1 MITQTVCLFIAFIVI
16 LVLIL
21 GLAFVGIRCE
31 QMEHRIENLESLFER
46 QRDLYRLNVSN
57 IKNIYSNLSKYSDE
71 IEQLKKDLSV
81 LEGIQSKT
89 DIELSKMNI
98 LDSRIRSLEWHV
110 SNLNALHPVRYEPT
124 VTDKPDPLNPSGIM
138 YDTNTT
144 ELK

>member
-31 QMEHRIENLESLFER
+31 QMEHRIENLESLFEL
-46 QRDLYRLNVSN
+46 QRNRFKLNSEH
-57 IKNIYSNLSKYSDE
+57 IKNIYNNLSECSE
-71 IEQLKKDLSV
+71 GIEQLKKDLSV

-89 DIELSKMNI
+89 DIELSKMDV
-98 LDSRIRSLEWHV
+98 LDSRIRSLEWHI

>member
-1 MITQTVCLFIAFIVI
+1 MISQTVCLFIAFIVI

-21 GLAFVGIRCE
+21 GLAFVGIRYE

-46 QRDLYRLNVSN
+46 QRNIFKLNSEHT
-57 IKNIYSNLSKYSDE
+57 KNIYNNLSKCSEE
-71 IEQLKKDLSV
+71 IKQLKKDSSV
-81 LEGIQSKT
+81 LEGIQSKM
-89 DIELSKMNI
+89 DI
-98 LDSRIRSLEWHV
+98 LDSRIRSLEWHI

-144 ELK
+144 ELKSEK